1 MQLFNVVTKKEFVT
15 KEGEHKVLWHK
26 VGIIKLT
33 EQGKMYLQLFTFP
46 NVNFYVMEPKNENI
60 QSSYFDKLGD
70 FGGEGKI

>member
-46 NVNFYVMEPKNENI
+46 NVNFYVMEPKEKTVPTSLINDIGSEMV
-60 QSSYFDKLGD
+60 
-70 FGGEGKI
+70 